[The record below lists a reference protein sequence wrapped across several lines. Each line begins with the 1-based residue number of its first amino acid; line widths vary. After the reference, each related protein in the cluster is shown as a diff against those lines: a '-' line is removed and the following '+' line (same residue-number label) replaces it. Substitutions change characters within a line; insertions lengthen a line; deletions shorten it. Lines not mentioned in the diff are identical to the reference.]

1 MSATPTTPTRERV
14 VLPIQGMTCASCA
27 TRVEGRLNDLEGVEA
42 TVNYATERAT
52 VDYDPKGIEPERF
65 LEAVASAGYSA
76 TLPEPTAAHRASDDA
91 PAAGT
96 RRRGHCAGGS

>member
-52 VDYDPKGIEPERF
+52 VDYAYRSQYLVTVGEQDKW
-65 LEAVASAGYSA
+65 A
-76 TLPEPTAAHRASDDA
+76 TAADRNRLSMRMED
-91 PAAGT
+91 G
-96 RRRGHCAGGS
+96 RWRIVSGM